1 MAKGYYENSRRT
13 INVWDDGDCLHIFIN
28 VYAKWQYEKAVQK
41 IAYIKRILG
50 LNFTHEYDGTQIY
63 FTLADYDELNEFRN
77 MYYKN
82 Y

>member
-1 MAKGYYENSRRT
+1 MNRNE
-13 INVWDDGDCLHIFIN
+13 
-28 VYAKWQYEKAVQK
+28 EKAVQK
-41 IAYIKRILG
+41 IAFIKRILG
-50 LNFTHEYDGTQIY
+50 LNFTYEYDGTQIY